1 MSAAT
6 LSFNISP
13 FSRSLAEFD
22 PSVRLE
28 DLTQL
33 REVPPPHPPLNFVSL
48 FRHGPT
54 HRVLAYDLLAN
65 TWSDVTDLRDWYV
78 PQLFPA
84 RTRPD
89 EDPYGHVLSRLR

>member
-6 LSFNISP
+6 LSFTISP
-13 FSRSLAEFD
+13 FVSSLAEFD
-22 PSVRLE
+22 PSVRTD
-28 DLTQL
+28 DLAQL
-33 REVPPPHPPLNFVSL
+33 RTVPPPHEPLRFVVL

-54 HRVLAYDLLAN
+54 NRVLAYDLLAN

-78 PQLFPA
+78 PPP
-84 RTRPD
+84 RVRPD